1 MATYRFEQFNIDI
14 VNPIVDANED
24 SIAIQPTLNTISVD
38 VTLTT
43 DSATFGVR
51 LEEIQVTN
59 LTYEGKENLLLRV
72 NERLQDFII

>member
-1 MATYRFEQFNIDI
+1 MATYRFDQFNIDI
-14 VNPIVDANED
+14 VNPTVDANED
-24 SIAIQPTLNTISVD
+24 TIALLPTLNTISVD

-51 LEEIQVTN
+51 LEEIQVIN
-59 LTYEGKENLLLRV
+59 LNYEGKENLLVRV

>member
-1 MATYRFEQFNIDI
+1 MTYRFEQFNIDI
-14 VNPIVDANED
+14 VNPVVDANED
-24 SIAIQPTLNTISVD
+24 SISIQPTSNTIAVD

-59 LTYEGKENLLLRV
+59 LNYEGKENLLLRV
-72 NERLQDFII
+72 NERLGDFAI

>member
-1 MATYRFEQFNIDI
+1 MTYRFEQFNIDI
-14 VNPIVDANED
+14 INPVVDANED
-24 SIAIQPTLNTISVD
+24 SISIQPSSNTIAVD

-59 LTYEGKENLLLRV
+59 LNYEGKDNLLLRV
-72 NERLQDFII
+72 NERLQDYIV

>member
-1 MATYRFEQFNIDI
+1 MATYRFDQFNIDI
-14 VNPIVDANED
+14 VNPTVDANED
-24 SIAIQPTLNTISVD
+24 TIALQPTLNTISVD

-43 DSATFGVR
+43 DSATFGLR

-59 LTYEGKENLLLRV
+59 LNYEGKENLLVRV